1 MDGAQQLPSPH
12 DEPCF
17 PQQMRVFGL
26 VVVMPQS
33 LFVAQHCVALEH
45 ATPGIMHAMPPPEPP
60 PAAPPAAEPP
70 AAPPPAA
77 EPPAMP
83 PPVAEPP
90 AAAPPAALMPPALPP
105 PATPPPTP
113 PPVPPPEPDGVR
125 HCCVTQDEPRP
136 HARHCSPPWPHAE
149 STLPGWQSPETSQ
162 HPVQERLS
170 HGGITPPH
178 ADERT
183 NTTDARKNGLMP
195 RESHTRPGWG
205 HFILGAPQA
214 RLAHGADALDVVK
227 LAPCDARSSW
237 RCSFSVG
244 VLRSRP
250 APSTSPTLAASL
262 ARSASMPARGSSAP
276 PMRSAAR
283 CACPRTTRSSPTA

>member
-1 MDGAQQLPSPH
+1 MVRQMEGAQQLPRLH
-12 DEPCF
+12 EEPCF
-17 PQQMRVFGL
+17 PQQMRVLGL

-45 ATPGIMHAMPPPEPP
+45 ATPGIVHAMPPPEPP
-60 PAAPPAAEPP
+60 PAAPPAAPPPVAEPPAAPPPVAEPP

-77 EPPAMP
+77 EPPAAP
-83 PPVAEPP
+83 PP

-105 PATPPPTP
+105 PATPPA
-113 PPVPPPEPDGVR
+113 VPPPEPDGVR
-125 HCCVTQDEPRP
+125 HCCVTHDAPAP

-162 HPVQERLS
+162 HPAQERLS

-183 NTTDARKNGLMP
+183 NTTDATKNGLMP
-195 RESHTRPGWG
+195 RESHAPPRWG
-205 HFILGAPQA
+205 HFILRAAAAGGAKAPP
-214 RLAHGADALDVVK
+214 VVK

-237 RCSFSVG
+237 
-244 VLRSRP
+244 
-250 APSTSPTLAASL
+250 
-262 ARSASMPARGSSAP
+262 
-276 PMRSAAR
+276 
-283 CACPRTTRSSPTA
+283 